1 MAFDKATIQKPLVPV
16 SFCMMLDDCPTAPR
30 PRPKVFFDGGCPLC
44 SREIGFYRRR
54 RGAGNIDWVDI
65 SRAPDGEIAPG
76 LERDRALARFH
87 LLLPD
92 GRLVSGGVAFAHLWA
107 ALPGFR
113 PMGKAL
119 LTRPL
124 SGVID
129 AAYDLFLKIR
139 PRLQK
144 LVSRRASG

>member
-1 MAFDKATIQKPLVPV
+1 MI
-16 SFCMMLDDCPTAPR
+16 SDDYPADSPPR
-30 PRPKVFFDGGCPLC
+30 PTVFYDGACPLC
-44 SREIGFYRRR
+44 SQEIGFYQRR

-76 LERDRALARFH
+76 LSKDRALARFH

-124 SGVID
+124 SGIID